1 MVVTRVIA
9 APKGVVGRVFID
21 LAGRP
26 RWLSEVDSVQVLS
39 TAGKQTRWRE
49 TRRARSGRPAR
60 PVVEELV
67 LTVRERGRH
76 CVVSLAHDAGS
87 NELSFV
93 FTPVEIGPHRG
104 ATTVTA
110 TVTGVRPLSL
120 ADHLLSFVVGGF
132 AARTA
137 EGAVR
142 DELDALAAACL
153 TRTSLAA

>member
-9 APKGVVGRVFID
+9 APGNVVWRVFTD
-21 LAGRP
+21 LVDRP
-26 RWLSEVDSVQVLS
+26 RWLSEVDSVELLS
-39 TAGKQTRWRE
+39 MAGEQTRWRE
-49 TRRARSGRPAR
+49 TRRVRSGRSVR
-60 PVVEELV
+60 PVAEELV

-76 CVVSLAHDAGS
+76 CVVSLAHGQS
-87 NELSFV
+87 NELSYL
-93 FTPVEIGPHRG
+93 FTPVQIGPHRG

-110 TVTGVRPLSL
+110 TVIGTPPHGL
-120 ADHLLSFVVGGF
+120 ADRLLNFVVGGL

-153 TRTSLAA
+153 TRTSAAA